1 MNKWD
6 QLTHVRLG
14 KQKKKENLFFFCP
27 FNVYNYNHN
36 LAESLQITIKSVF
49 KKQ

>member
-1 MNKWD
+1 MGSVDSCKTWK
-6 QLTHVRLG
+6 T
-14 KQKKKENLFFFCP
+14 KKEGKPFFFCP

-36 LAESLQITIKSVF
+36 LAESLKITIKSVF